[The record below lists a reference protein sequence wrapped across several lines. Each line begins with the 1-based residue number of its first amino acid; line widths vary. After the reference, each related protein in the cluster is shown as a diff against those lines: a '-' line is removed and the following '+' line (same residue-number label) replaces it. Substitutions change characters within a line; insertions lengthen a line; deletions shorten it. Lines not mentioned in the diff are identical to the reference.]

1 MTISETGQ
9 FSASDGVVL
18 QYRIHAAQQARA
30 SVLVIHGFAEH
41 GARYGHLV
49 SALLPAG
56 VSVMEWDQR
65 GHGKSGG
72 RRVFIEQFD
81 QYIDDA
87 LLAIELAAKKL
98 PAPLFVVGHSMG
110 GLVTL
115 AVARKKPAAVKGW
128 ILSNP
133 ALKNAVVIPA
143 WKEALARGASKLLP
157 QLAVPS
163 GIPPEHTSRDAA
175 EVAAYDRDPLN
186 SKVATARWYTEF
198 VSMQAEICA
207 HPQAFAGLPTLVLLG
222 TGDRIIDP
230 QTTQTFVGQVGGDQ
244 IELRTYPGHYH
255 ELFNEPEADR
265 RQILADL
272 IAWIDARLSQK

>member
-9 FSASDGVVL
+9 ISASDGVVL
-18 QYRIHAAQQARA
+18 QYRIHAAQSPRA
-30 SVLVIHGFAEH
+30 SLLVIHGFAEH

-49 SALLPAG
+49 DALGPHG
-56 VSVMEWDQR
+56 ISVMEWDQR

-72 RRVFIEQFD
+72 RRVFVESFD
-81 QYIDDA
+81 QYVADA
-87 LLAIELAAKKL
+87 ELAIDLAVQKL

-110 GLVTL
+110 GLVAL
-115 AVARKKPAAVKGW
+115 LVARKKPAAVKGW

-163 GIPPEHTSRDAA
+163 GIPPEHTSRDPA
-175 EVAAYDRDPLN
+175 EVAAYAHDPLN
-186 SKVATARWYTEF
+186 SKSATARWYTEF
-198 VSMQAEICA
+198 VAAQADVCA
-207 HPQAFAGLPTLVLLG
+207 HPEALAGLKGLVLLG
-222 TGDRIIDP
+222 TGDLIIDH
-230 QTTQTFVGQVGGDQ
+230 QTTKALVGRIPNQN
-244 IELRTYPGHYH
+244 IELHSYDGFYH

-265 RQILADL
+265 RTVFADTVAWLQAQLAG
-272 IAWIDARLSQK
+272 

>member
-1 MTISETGQ
+1 
-9 FSASDGVVL
+9 ASDGVVL
-18 QYRIHAAQQARA
+18 QYRIHAAPQPRP
-30 SVLVIHGFAEH
+30 SVLFSHGFAEH

-49 SALLPAG
+49 QALLPAG

-72 RRVFIEQFD
+72 RRVFIEQFG

-115 AVARKKPAAVKGW
+115 ALARQKPAAVKGW

-207 HPQAFAGLPTLVLLG
+207 RPQAFAGMPALVLLG

-230 QTTQTFVGQVGGDQ
+230 QATQAFVDQVGGDQ
-244 IELRTYPGHYH
+244 LQLRIYPGHYH

-265 RQILADL
+265 RQVFADL
-272 IAWIDARLSQK
+272 IAWIDKRLTAN